1 MTLKRFSH
9 LLLVSTLFVTTI
21 LASFQLPTLAQST
34 TQDAAAATTSTT
46 TTAPDLKARLAK
58 IEQAIEEKRK
68 QYHIPGI
75 SLAIVHDD
83 KVIYMKGL
91 GLKDVERNLPATPD
105 TLFAIG
111 SSTKAFTAML
121 AAMSADEG
129 KLSLDDSPKKFLPYF
144 KLLDPEAD
152 AKITMRDLLS
162 HRSGLDR
169 TDLSMVSGSLTR
181 EELIR
186 VAGMAK
192 PTAKLGEK
200 FLYQNVMF
208 TAAGEAVARAE
219 QTTWDRMI
227 IDRIFK
233 PLGMKASNTTVAA
246 TLKAPDYSLGYTYNT
261 ETKETR
267 HVPMREII
275 PAAPAGAINSN
286 ARDMAEWLRL
296 MLGEGVFGGKR
307 LVSEKNF
314 KELVSVQNKIVGN
327 LSYGLGWFLRE
338 WNGHKVIE
346 HGGNID
352 GFNAEVAMM
361 PDQKLGFVLLTNIS
375 ASPLGSDAMNIIWS
389 NIVGKPEPS
398 ATASV
403 PATDPQGE
411 VGKYLLAE
419 AQVNFEVSMKDGK
432 LWLTVPGQPQYELEN
447 VGGRRY
453 KLANAPDGFF
463 VTFRPVKEREAE
475 TEMFLEQPQ
484 GNLVLARVKEE
495 TAAKPEGGSTS
506 TGYNGPLKD
515 LVGSYEMKGGPTIEI
530 AVRDEKVVLV
540 APGQPPYP
548 LVEKEKDKLSSPNLP
563 DAYSLSVRRDAYG
576 KVSGIVMKQPEGEFE
591 LTRVV
596 EASVALSV
604 DELITKMIAA
614 AGGEENLRRHKS
626 RVMWADVTLEHQGL
640 TGSLIVSAREP
651 NSSASNMKI
660 TAFGKTIATID
671 DYFDGQSGME
681 VASYAPPEIKAGKSL
696 ADARIS
702 ADFYGVLNWKKL
714 FKSIVIKKM
723 SKVGEEDVY
732 VVVKTPE
739 NGNPSTDYISAK
751 SFLLLRRDT
760 LETSNTSDI
769 ALPVKETYSDYRM
782 VEGQMVPFKTV
793 TNIPTIGDI
802 VIIIKT
808 IKFDVDIPDA
818 TFHAPV
824 KKQKSW
830 Q

>member
-9 LLLVSTLFVTTI
+9 LLLVPALFIATTF
-21 LASFQLPTLAQST
+21 APFKCPALAQST
-34 TQDAAAATTSTT
+34 TQGAAAATT
-46 TTAPDLKARLAK
+46 APDLNARLAE
-58 IEQAIEEKRK
+58 IEQAIEGKRK
-68 QYHIPGI
+68 EYHIPGVA
-75 SLAIVHDD
+75 LVIVLDD

-91 GLKDVERNLPATPD
+91 GLKDVERNLPVTPD

-111 SSTKAFTAML
+111 SSTKAFTAMV

-129 KLSLDDSPKKFLPYF
+129 KLALDDSPKKFLSYF

-152 AKITMRDLLS
+152 AKITIRDLLS

-169 TDLSMVSGSLTR
+169 TDLSMVSGSLNR

-208 TAAGEAVARAE
+208 TAAGEAVAKAQ
-219 QTTWDRMI
+219 QTTWDRI
-227 IDRIFK
+227 IADRIFK

-246 TLKAPDYSLGYTYNT
+246 TMKAPDYALGYTYNT

-267 HVPMREII
+267 RVPMREII

-296 MLGEGVFGGKR
+296 MLGEGVFEGKH
-307 LVSEKNF
+307 LVSSKNF
-314 KELVSVQNKIVGN
+314 KELVSVQNKIAGN
-327 LSYGLGWFLRE
+327 FTYGLGWFLRE
-338 WNGHKVIE
+338 WNGHKVVE

-375 ASPLGSDAMNIIWS
+375 ASPLGSDAMNIVWS
-389 NIVGKPEPS
+389 KIVGKPEPNTISS
-398 ATASV
+398 A
-403 PATDPQGE
+403 PAGDPQRE
-411 VGKYLLAE
+411 VGKYLMAE
-419 AQVNFEVSMKDGK
+419 AAVNFEIAMKDGK
-432 LWLTVPGQPQYELEN
+432 LWLTVPGQPEYALEN

-484 GNLVLARVKEE
+484 GNLVLARVKAEP
-495 TAAKPEGGSTS
+495 TAKSGDGSRAT
-506 TGYNGPLKD
+506 TYNGPLKD
-515 LVGSYEMKGGPTIEI
+515 LVGSYEMKNGPTIEI
-530 AVRDEKVVLV
+530 TVKDEKVVLV
-540 APGQPPYP
+540 APGQPPFP
-548 LVEKEKDKLSSPNLP
+548 LVEKEKDRLSSPNLP
-563 DAYSLSVRRDAYG
+563 DSYSVAVKRDATG
-576 KVSGIVMKQPEGEFE
+576 KVSSIVMKQPEGEFE

-596 EASVALSV
+596 ETSAALTV

-614 AGGEENLRRHKS
+614 LGGEENLRKHKS
-626 RVMWADVTLEHQGL
+626 RVMTADVTLEHQGL
-640 TGSLIVSAREP
+640 TGSMIISARAP

-660 TAFGKTIATID
+660 MALGKSIATID

-681 VASYAPPEIKAGKSL
+681 VASYAPPEVKAGKSL
-696 ADARIS
+696 ADARIA

-714 FKSIVIKKM
+714 FKSIVVKKM
-723 SKVGEEDVY
+723 SKVGDEEVY

-739 NGNPSTDYISAK
+739 NGNASTDYISTK

-769 ALPVKETYSDYRM
+769 TLPVTETYSDYRM
-782 VEGQMVPFKTV
+782 VDGQMVPFKTV
-793 TNIPTIGDI
+793 TNVPTIGDI
-802 VIIIKT
+802 VTVVKT

-818 TFHAPV
+818 TFRAPAKAV
-824 KKQKSW
+824 GSRQ
-830 Q
+830 